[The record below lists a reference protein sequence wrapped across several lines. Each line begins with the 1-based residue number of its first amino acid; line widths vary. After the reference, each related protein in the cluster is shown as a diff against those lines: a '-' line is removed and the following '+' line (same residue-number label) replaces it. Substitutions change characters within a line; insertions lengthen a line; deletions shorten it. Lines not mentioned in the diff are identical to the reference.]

1 MLRIIAYLCIWT
13 TPIQVTLFLWGV
25 YIVAVSD
32 YSLYSLTNFEFIT
45 NQLSF
50 LLPVIDWMYTWISKP
65 LLDWVLSIPIVLHQ
79 SVKAVASTWFGIWLL
94 RNLDKKYISNGYM
107 WDIYPYYYPQAGTN
121 ILAGITLKF

>member
-13 TPIQVTLFLWGV
+13 TPIQVTFFLWGV

-50 LLPVIDWMYTWISKP
+50 LLPVIDWMYTWIPKP

-94 RNLDKKYISNGYM
+94 RNLDKKHIS
-107 WDIYPYYYPQAGTN
+107 
-121 ILAGITLKF
+121 L

>member
-1 MLRIIAYLCIWT
+1 MVVDLGQLQRKRLRMEDLGMLRIIAYLCIWT
-13 TPIQVTLFLWGV
+13 TPIQVALVLWGV

-50 LLPVIDWMYTWISKP
+50 LLPVNDWMYTWISKP
-65 LLDWVLSIPIVLHQ
+65 LLDWVLSIPIVVHQ

-94 RNLDKKYISNGYM
+94 RNLEKKYNS
-107 WDIYPYYYPQAGTN
+107 
-121 ILAGITLKF
+121 L

>member
-1 MLRIIAYLCIWT
+1 MVVDLGQLQRKRLRMEDLGMLRIIAYLCIWT
-13 TPIQVTLFLWGV
+13 TPIQVALVLWGV

-50 LLPVIDWMYTWISKP
+50 LLPVIDWMYIWISKP

-94 RNLDKKYISNGYM
+94 RNLEKKYNS
-107 WDIYPYYYPQAGTN
+107 
-121 ILAGITLKF
+121 L

>member
-13 TPIQVTLFLWGV
+13 TPIQVTLVLWGV

-79 SVKAVASTWFGIWLL
+79 SIKAVASTWFGILLL
-94 RNLDKKYISNGYM
+94 RNLDKRYIS
-107 WDIYPYYYPQAGTN
+107 
-121 ILAGITLKF
+121 L

>member
-1 MLRIIAYLCIWT
+1 MHLDYT
-13 TPIQVTLFLWGV
+13 DTSDTFFLWGV

-50 LLPVIDWMYTWISKP
+50 LLPVIDWMSTWISKP

-94 RNLDKKYISNGYM
+94 RNLDKKYIS
-107 WDIYPYYYPQAGTN
+107 
-121 ILAGITLKF
+121 L

>member
-13 TPIQVTLFLWGV
+13 TPIQVTLVLWGV

-32 YSLYSLTNFEFIT
+32 YSLYSLTNLEFIT

-79 SVKAVASTWFGIWLL
+79 SIKAVASTWFGIWLL
-94 RNLDKKYISNGYM
+94 RNLDKRYIS
-107 WDIYPYYYPQAGTN
+107 
-121 ILAGITLKF
+121 L